1 MLFTKNTLFI
11 LSQRAWQSFAGLAT
25 LVAVTYFL
33 TAEQQGWYYTF
44 VSVAALYSVF
54 EMGLASAILQ
64 VSAHMFTNL
73 SWGLAG
79 QIVGNDEADLN
90 ALVSKSVHIYL
101 KLAIVFFLVTVPIG
115 LIIFHYRGDAL
126 GIMFWGPAWVLVVFS
141 TAANMI
147 FLPYLAV
154 IEGSG
159 EIQEV
164 YSIRL
169 LQGILGAIACW
180 IALMM
185 GGFLWAVAVVPLAG
199 ACVALFWLYKFRPA
213 LLNQALVKP
222 QINKFNWNQQIWN
235 LQWRVGISW
244 ISIYFMSQLAT
255 PILFIYQ
262 DARVAGQM
270 GLTLSIAHMIGIFS
284 QSWMARHIPEMAKLV
299 ARKDLRGLDRLFY
312 MDLKHVVLIYLLGAL
327 ALLSFYKMALNT
339 QFIDRLLPFWQFLGL
354 LAFVF
359 IFQLNAA
366 LSAYLRSFK
375 AEPLILLYV
384 VGAILILIGSIFGA
398 IHYSS
403 TGVVCA
409 MLLIEGLVIFPLALL
424 LWNSS
429 RKNWYAS
436 GSHS

>member
-1 MLFTKNTLFI
+1 
-11 LSQRAWQSFAGLAT
+11 
-25 LVAVTYFL
+25 
-33 TAEQQGWYYTF
+33 
-44 VSVAALYSVF
+44 
-54 EMGLASAILQ
+54 
-64 VSAHMFTNL
+64 
-73 SWGLAG
+73 
-79 QIVGNDEADLN
+79 
-90 ALVSKSVHIYL
+90 
-101 KLAIVFFLVTVPIG
+101 
-115 LIIFHYRGDAL
+115 
-126 GIMFWGPAWVLVVFS
+126 
-141 TAANMI
+141 
-147 FLPYLAV
+147 
-154 IEGSG
+154 
-159 EIQEV
+159 
-164 YSIRL
+164 
-169 LQGILGAIACW
+169 
-180 IALMM
+180 
-185 GGFLWAVAVVPLAG
+185 
-199 ACVALFWLYKFRPA
+199 
-213 LLNQALVKP
+213 
-222 QINKFNWNQQIWN
+222 
-235 LQWRVGISW
+235 
-244 ISIYFMSQLAT
+244 
-255 PILFIYQ
+255 
-262 DARVAGQM
+262 M

-366 LSAYLRSFK
+366 FSAYLRSFK
-375 AEPLILLYV
+375 AEPLMLLYV

-436 GSHS
+436 GGHS

>member
-73 SWGLAG
+73 SWGLTG

-115 LIIFHYRGDAL
+115 LVIFHYRGDAL

-222 QINKFNWNQQIWN
+222 QINKFNWKQQIWN

-366 LSAYLRSFK
+366 FSAYLRSFK
-375 AEPLILLYV
+375 AEPLMLLYV

-436 GSHS
+436 GGHS